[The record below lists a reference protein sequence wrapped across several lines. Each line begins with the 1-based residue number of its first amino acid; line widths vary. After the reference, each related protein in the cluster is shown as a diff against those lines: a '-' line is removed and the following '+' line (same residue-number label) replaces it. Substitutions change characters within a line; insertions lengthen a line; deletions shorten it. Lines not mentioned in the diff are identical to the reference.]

1 MIYYKN
7 RILFVIYFSN
17 YKFPPP
23 TTAVD
28 DTLVE
33 EIGNKEIQVSEN
45 LTPAA
50 EITNSLEYLRNR
62 EQHDAGNYIN
72 KLN

>member
-1 MIYYKN
+1 MANSVDKVLVIHVYY
-7 RILFVIYFSN
+7 SN

-33 EIGNKEIQVSEN
+33 EIGNKEIQVSLLCN
-45 LTPAA
+45 LCLLHQFSILLTCFFL
-50 EITNSLEYLRNR
+50 IM
-62 EQHDAGNYIN
+62 QQNYYG
-72 KLN
+72 